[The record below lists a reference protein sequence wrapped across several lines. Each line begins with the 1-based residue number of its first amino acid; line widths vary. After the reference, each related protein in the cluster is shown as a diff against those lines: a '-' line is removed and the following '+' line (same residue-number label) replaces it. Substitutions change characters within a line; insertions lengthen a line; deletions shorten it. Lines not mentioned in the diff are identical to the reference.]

1 MMRWVHLH
9 LPGDPC
15 HHCTWLID
23 VYQELNLRLMTKRLK
38 IFVAIVVGIA
48 LLLLTLWQTLPRWL
62 PRAIAPWLPQGSQ
75 LVLQGPLRWHQGS
88 LYLDGL
94 KFSAK
99 GCAIANVSELQLS
112 YQMGNWHLKSE
123 RADVDTACLSKLPA
137 AEGDSAPLTLDQLQA
152 MLPPFDLNINLLT
165 LTPWQAYV
173 GKLQLS
179 SVATGQRLHYQGKN
193 VTAEAQ
199 LDEHQQLTLSKL
211 SITPPNSTVPV
222 QLTGKVT
229 IPLDMDSLPTQGAL
243 QGEIQTAYLEK
254 PLLLDLHWQ
263 QQQGVLTLTE
273 KGSDQPL
280 ATLPWALTPK
290 QISIE
295 KGEWRWPYLEQPL
308 SGGLNVAL
316 HDWSRGFDETQIT
329 ARLNVITAGHNG
341 KGNAVLTLGPGS
353 LSLTNSDLG
362 FQLTGQAN
370 LANLSLTASIPGI
383 ISGSILNPTLVLQ
396 PGSLL
401 RAWGSP
407 APDMKLEEARLPLAG
422 VKVTALG
429 VTGRLQAIISASE
442 SYWGRFKLHLD
453 GQAQDFWPDHGQ
465 WQWRSWGNGKLP
477 PLQAAWDVAGSGRW
491 QDTSITLDRLSTGF
505 DRLKYGMVTVA
516 TPRMTLSQPI
526 KWQRDVKAPSL
537 TGGVQLVADK
547 TSFGAGSYLP
557 ASVLDLQLQGT
568 GPDSFQWQGALQ
580 AEQIG
585 PIKLRGRWDGERLRG
600 EGWWPKQS
608 LTVFQPLIS
617 PDLNIK
623 LRAGEFYAQSAF
635 SAARV
640 QGFEAGGHWVVRNGG
655 MWLQDGELSG
665 LDFVLPYRFK
675 NHLWQLGAKRPIMLR
690 IKSIKTLFEMQN
702 ITADLQGTYP
712 YSEAYPLTL
721 SNIGVDML
729 NGHISLSALR
739 MPQHDAAVL
748 KLDQIDLSALF
759 TALKPKQFAMS
770 GRINGELPL
779 FLNHPKWLVQNGW
792 IANAGL
798 MTLRLDKDMADAIG
812 SNNLA
817 TGAAIDWLR
826 YMEINRSKARVD
838 LDNLG
843 ELTLKAHIDG
853 VNPQKN
859 AKREVIL
866 NYSHQENV
874 FQLWR
879 SLRFG
884 DNLQEWLEQALSKP
898 EEQQ

>member
-1 MMRWVHLH
+1 MMRRVHLH
-9 LPGDPC
+9 LSGDPC
-15 HHCTWLID
+15 HHCTQLID

-38 IFVAIVVGIA
+38 VSVAILMGIA
-48 LLLLTLWQTLPRWL
+48 LLLITLWQTLPRWL

-75 LVLQGPLRWHQGS
+75 LVLQGPLRWQQGA
-88 LYLDGL
+88 LRLDGL
-94 KFSAK
+94 KFSAQ
-99 GCAIANVSELQLS
+99 GCAIANVSDLKLS
-112 YQMGNWHLKSE
+112 HQTGTWRVDGE
-123 RADVDTACLSKLPA
+123 RVDVDTACLSKLPA
-137 AEGDSAPLTLDQLQA
+137 AEGDSAPLALDQLQA
-152 MLPPFDLNINLLT
+152 MLPPLDLNIHLLT
-165 LTPWQAYV
+165 LAPWQAYA

-179 SVATGQRLHYQGKN
+179 SAAGGQQLRYQGKN
-193 VTAEAQ
+193 ITAEAQ

-211 SITPPNSTVPV
+211 SIMPPNSAVPV

-229 IPLDMDSLPTQGAL
+229 VPLDMESLPTQGAL
-243 QGEIQTAYLEK
+243 QGELQTAYLEK

-316 HDWSRGFDETQIT
+316 HDWSKGFDETQIT

-401 RAWGSP
+401 RAWGRP
-407 APDMKLEEARLPLAG
+407 ASDMKLEEARLPLAG

-429 VTGRLQAIISASE
+429 ITGRLQAIISASE
-442 SYWGRFKLHLD
+442 SYWGRLKLHLD
-453 GQAQDFWPDHGQ
+453 GQAQNFWPDHGQ
-465 WQWRSWGNGKLP
+465 WQWRYWGNGKLP

-516 TPRMTLSQPI
+516 TPRLTLSQPI
-526 KWQRDVKAPSL
+526 QWQRDLKAPSL
-537 TGGVQLVADK
+537 TGGVQLKADK
-547 TSFGAGSYLP
+547 TSFGEGRYLP
-557 ASVLDLQLQGT
+557 PSVLDLQLQGA

-585 PIKLRGRWDGERLRG
+585 PITLRGRWDGERLRG

-779 FLNHPKWLVQNGW
+779 YLNHPKWLVQNGW

>member
-1 MMRWVHLH
+1 
-9 LPGDPC
+9 
-15 HHCTWLID
+15 
-23 VYQELNLRLMTKRLK
+23 MTKKLK
-38 IFVAIVVGIA
+38 VWLALVASIILLIIA
-48 LLLLTLWQTLPRWL
+48 LWQTLPRWL

-75 LVLQGPLRWHQGS
+75 LVLQGPLRWQQGA
-88 LYLDGL
+88 LHLDGL
-94 KFSAK
+94 KFSAQ
-99 GCAIANVSELQLS
+99 GCAIANVSDLKLS
-112 YQMGNWHLKSE
+112 YQKGTWRLNSE

-152 MLPPFDLNINLLT
+152 MLPPIDLNITLLT
-165 LTPWQAYV
+165 LTPWQAYA
-173 GKLQLS
+173 GRLQLS
-179 SVATGQRLHYQGKN
+179 SAANGQRLHYQGKN
-193 VTAEAQ
+193 ITAEAV
-199 LDEHQQLTLSKL
+199 LDEHQQLTLNQL
-211 SITPPNSTVPV
+211 SITPPNSTTPV
-222 QLTGKVT
+222 QLTGKITV
-229 IPLDMDSLPTQGAL
+229 PLDMDSMPSQGEL
-243 QGEIQTAYLEK
+243 QGELQTAYLEK
-254 PLLLDLHWQ
+254 PLLLNLHWQ
-263 QQQGVLTLTE
+263 EQQGVLTLTE
-273 KGSDQPL
+273 KGSEQPL

-295 KGEWRWPYLEQPL
+295 KGEWRWPYLDQPL
-308 SGGLNVAL
+308 SGGLNLAL
-316 HDWSRGFDETQIT
+316 HDWSQGFDETQIT

-353 LSLTNSDLG
+353 LSLTNSDLA

-383 ISGSILNPTLVLQ
+383 ISGSVLNPTLVLQ

-401 RAWGSP
+401 RAWGNP
-407 APDMKLEEARLPLAG
+407 APDVKLEEARLPLAG
-422 VKVTALG
+422 VKVTVDG
-429 VTGRLQAIISASE
+429 ITGRLQAIISASE
-442 SYWGRFKLHLD
+442 NYWGHFKLHLD
-453 GQAQDFWPDHGQ
+453 GQAQSFWPDHGQ

-491 QDTSITLDRLSTGF
+491 QDTIITLDRLSTGF
-505 DRLKYGMVTVA
+505 DRMKYGLVTVA
-516 TPRMTLSQPI
+516 TPRLTLSQAI
-526 KWQRDVKAPSL
+526 QWQRDVKAPSL
-537 TGGVQLVADK
+537 TGGVQLKADK
-547 TSFGAGSYLP
+547 TSFGEGSYLP
-557 ASVLDLQLQGT
+557 ASVLDLQLQGA

-585 PIKLRGRWDGERLRG
+585 PITLRGRWDGERLRG

-623 LRAGEFYAQSAF
+623 LRDGEFYAQSAF

-655 MWLQDGELSG
+655 MWLPDGEMSG
-665 LDFVLPYRFK
+665 LDFVLPYRLK

-770 GRINGELPL
+770 GRINGELL
-779 FLNHPKWLVQNGW
+779 LYLNHPKWLVQNGW
-792 IANAGL
+792 IANAGT

-843 ELTLKAHIDG
+843 ELTLKVHIDG

>member
-1 MMRWVHLH
+1 MMRRVHLH
-9 LPGDPC
+9 LSDDPC
-15 HHCTWLID
+15 HHYTELID
-23 VYQELNLRLMTKRLK
+23 VYQELNLRVMTKKLK
-38 IFVAIVVGIA
+38 VLVAVVAGII
-48 LLLLTLWQTLPRWL
+48 LLIIALWQTLPRWL

-75 LVLQGPLRWHQGS
+75 LVLQGPLRWQQGA
-88 LYLDGL
+88 LHLAGL
-94 KFSAK
+94 KFSAQ
-99 GCAIANVSELQLS
+99 GCAIANVSNLKLS
-112 YQMGNWHLKSE
+112 YQTGTWRLNSE

-137 AEGDSAPLTLDQLQA
+137 AAEDSAPLTLDQLQA
-152 MLPPFDLNINLLT
+152 MLPPVDLTINLLT
-165 LTPWQAYV
+165 LTPWQAYA

-179 SVATGQRLHYQGKN
+179 SAANGQRLHYQGKN
-193 VTAEAQ
+193 ISAEAV
-199 LDEHQQLTLSKL
+199 LDEHQQLTLNKL
-211 SITPPNSTVPV
+211 SITPPNSTTPV
-222 QLTGKVT
+222 QLTGKITV
-229 IPLDMDSLPTQGAL
+229 PLDMDSLPNQGEL
-243 QGEIQTAYLEK
+243 QGELQTAYLEK
-254 PLLLDLHWQ
+254 PLLLNLHWQ

-273 KGSDQPL
+273 KGSEQPL
-280 ATLPWALTPK
+280 AMLPWALTPK

-316 HDWSRGFDETQIT
+316 HDWSQGFDETQIT

-353 LSLTNSDLG
+353 LSLTNSDLA

-383 ISGSILNPTLVLQ
+383 ISGSALNPTLVLQ

-401 RAWGSP
+401 RAWGNP
-407 APDMKLEEARLPLAG
+407 APDVKLEEARLPLAG
-422 VKVTALG
+422 VKVTVDG
-429 VTGRLQAIISASE
+429 ITGRLQAIISASE
-442 SYWGRFKLHLD
+442 NYWGHFKLHLD
-453 GQAQDFWPDHGQ
+453 GQAQSFWPDHGQ

-491 QDTSITLDRLSTGF
+491 QDTTITLDRLSTGF
-505 DRLKYGMVTVA
+505 DRMKYGLVTVA
-516 TPRMTLSQPI
+516 TPRLMLSQPI
-526 KWQRDVKAPSL
+526 QWQRDVKAPSL
-537 TGGVQLVADK
+537 TGGVQLKADK
-547 TSFGAGSYLP
+547 TSFGEGSYLP

-585 PIKLRGRWDGERLRG
+585 PITLRGRWDGERLRG

-623 LRAGEFYAQSAF
+623 LREGEFYAQSAF

-655 MWLQDGELSG
+655 MWLPDGEMSG
-665 LDFVLPYRFK
+665 LDFVLPYRLK

-779 FLNHPKWLVQNGW
+779 YLNHPQWLVQNGW
-792 IANAGL
+792 IANAGV